1 MTRSVEGLPAP
12 NERRRLREAAE
23 LTHDEV
29 AAAVGVTANTVRSW
43 ESGRTAPRGR
53 KREAY
58 TKFLAASRPCRTPS
72 KRRPGRRPGQRTR

>member
-58 TKFLAASRPCRTPS
+58 TKFLAGLPALPDALESEAEAADP
-72 KRRPGRRPGQRTR
+72 